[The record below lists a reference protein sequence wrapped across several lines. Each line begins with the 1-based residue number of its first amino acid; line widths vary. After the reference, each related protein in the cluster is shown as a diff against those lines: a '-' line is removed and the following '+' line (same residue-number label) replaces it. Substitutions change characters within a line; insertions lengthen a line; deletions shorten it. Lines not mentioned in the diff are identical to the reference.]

1 MKRVYFKKYMT
12 SVVSYLGNLRT
23 ESVHISSNEKIVTDA
38 PTDNNGKGEA
48 FSPTD
53 LVASSLSS
61 CILTVIGIVSKQIK
75 YDLTNTTSSVKK
87 IMGDNPRRIVE
98 IEVKIEFSQ
107 STDSKKRAII
117 EKTALNCPVAKS
129 LHPDIKQNIS
139 FIWPD

>member
-1 MKRVYFKKYMT
+1 MT
-12 SVVSYLGNLRT
+12 SIVSYLGNLRT
-23 ESVHISSNEKIVTDA
+23 VSVHSSSNEKIVTDA

-61 CILTVIGIVSKQIK
+61 CILTVIGIVSKQIR

-98 IEVKIEFSQ
+98 IEVKIKFSQ
-107 STDSKKRAII
+107 STDSKTKSII
-117 EKTALNCPVAKS
+117 EKTALNCPVSKS

-139 FIWPD
+139 FVWPD

>member
-1 MKRVYFKKYMT
+1 MT
-12 SVVSYLGNLRT
+12 SKVSYLGNLRT
-23 ESVHISSNEKIVTDA
+23 ESVHTSSNEKIVTDA

-61 CILTVIGIVSKQIK
+61 CILTVIGIVSKQLE

-87 IMGDNPRRIVE
+87 IMGDKPRRIVE
-98 IEVKIEFSQ
+98 IEVKIKFSQ
-107 STDSKKRAII
+107 STDSKTKSII

-129 LHPDIKQNIS
+129 LHPNIKQNIS
-139 FIWPD
+139 FVWPD

>member
-1 MKRVYFKKYMT
+1 MT
-12 SVVSYLGNLRT
+12 SVVNYLGNLRT
-23 ESVHISSNEKIVTDA
+23 ESIHISSNDKIVTDA
-38 PTDNNGKGEA
+38 PTDNKGKGEA

-61 CILTVIGIVSKQIK
+61 CILTVVGIVSKQIN

-87 IMGDNPRRIVE
+87 TMGDNPRRIVK
-98 IEVKIEFSQ
+98 IDVKIEFSK
-107 STDSKKRAII
+107 SADSKTRSII

-129 LHPDIKQNIS
+129 LHPNIKQNIS

>member
-1 MKRVYFKKYMT
+1 MK
-12 SVVSYLGNLRT
+12 SIVSYLGNLRT
-23 ESVHISSNEKIVTDA
+23 ESVHTSSNEKIVTDA

-107 STDSKKRAII
+107 SADSKKRAII

>member
-1 MKRVYFKKYMT
+1 MT

-98 IEVKIEFSQ
+98 IAVKIEFSQ

>member
-1 MKRVYFKKYMT
+1 MT
-12 SVVSYLGNLRT
+12 SEVSYLGNLRT

-107 STDSKKRAII
+107 SADSKKRAII
-117 EKTALNCPVAKS
+117 EKTALKCPVAKS

>member
-1 MKRVYFKKYMT
+1 MT
-12 SVVSYLGNLRT
+12 STVTYLGNLRT
-23 ESVHISSNEKIVTDA
+23 ESVHIPSNEKIVTDA
-38 PTDNNGKGEA
+38 PIDNNGKGEA

-61 CILTVIGIVSKQIK
+61 CILTVIGIVSKKIN
-75 YDLTNTTSSVKK
+75 YDPTNTKSSVKK
-87 IMGDNPRRIVE
+87 IMGDKPRRIVE
-98 IEVKIEFSQ
+98 IEVKIKFSQ
-107 STDSKKRAII
+107 STDSKTKSII

>member
-1 MKRVYFKKYMT
+1 MT
-12 SVVSYLGNLRT
+12 SIVSYLGNLRT
-23 ESVHISSNEKIVTDA
+23 VSVHSSSNEKIVTDA

-61 CILTVIGIVSKQIK
+61 CILTVIGIVSKQLE

-87 IMGDNPRRIVE
+87 IMGDKPRRIVE
-98 IEVKIEFSQ
+98 IEVKIKFSQ
-107 STDSKKRAII
+107 STDSKTKSII

-129 LHPDIKQNIS
+129 LHPEIKQNIS
-139 FIWPD
+139 FVWPD

>member
-1 MKRVYFKKYMT
+1 MT

-98 IEVKIEFSQ
+98 IEVKIKFSQ
-107 STDSKKRAII
+107 SADSKKRAII

>member
-1 MKRVYFKKYMT
+1 MT
-12 SVVSYLGNLRT
+12 SKVTYLGNLRT
-23 ESVHISSNEKIVTDA
+23 ESVHIPSNDKIVTDA

-61 CILTVIGIVSKQIK
+61 CILTVIGIVCKKIK
-75 YDLTNTTSSVKK
+75 YDLTNTKSSVKK
-87 IMGDNPRRIVE
+87 IMGDKPRRIVE
-98 IEVKIEFSQ
+98 IVVKIEFSK
-107 STDSKKRAII
+107 TADSKTKKII

-139 FIWPD
+139 FIWPN

>member
-1 MKRVYFKKYMT
+1 MT

>member
-1 MKRVYFKKYMT
+1 MT
-12 SVVSYLGNLRT
+12 SQVSYLGNLRT

-107 STDSKKRAII
+107 SADSKKRAII

-129 LHPDIKQNIS
+129 LHPDIKQTIS

>member
-1 MKRVYFKKYMT
+1 MK
-12 SVVSYLGNLRT
+12 SIVSYLGNLRT
-23 ESVHISSNEKIVTDA
+23 ESVHTSSNEKIVTDA

-61 CILTVIGIVSKQIK
+61 CILTVIGIVSKQIR

-98 IEVKIEFSQ
+98 IEVKIKFSQ
-107 STDSKKRAII
+107 PTDSKTKSVI
-117 EKTALNCPVAKS
+117 EKTALNCPVSKS

-139 FIWPD
+139 FVWPN